1 MSTIN
6 PATTSI
12 VSTNLEDHGFK
23 LLARG
28 KVRDVYEIDSK
39 TLLFV
44 ATDRISAYDVIMKN
58 VSAVISQSSFSYQ
71 AFPLITFFFLLN
83 NFLKCLLLCFP
94 AFMLWGTPQ
103 IPSQLYLHVYSPY
116 SHVFTFAS
124 CLSPSHSRSSLLGP
138 HHQSV
143 GKPSF
148 LACNKAMVNV

>member
-58 VSAVISQSSFSYQ
+58 VSAVVS
-71 AFPLITFFFLLN
+71 
-83 NFLKCLLLCFP
+83 
-94 AFMLWGTPQ
+94 
-103 IPSQLYLHVYSPY
+103 
-116 SHVFTFAS
+116 
-124 CLSPSHSRSSLLGP
+124 
-138 HHQSV
+138 
-143 GKPSF
+143 
-148 LACNKAMVNV
+148 